1 MDHSFI
7 PAVEL
12 SETGDLSDRA
22 FWFIFRGSDL
32 LILDDVLNIAT
43 IPALLDPT
51 EMALAPLRRNYLGT
65 LTGRHIFAIEV
76 SPDIELPVG
85 LVAHGLRALYGRL
98 PDDLFA
104 IAGRAAQI
112 IEWDRT
118 HQFCG
123 RCGTPTEYARG
134 ERAKR
139 CPNCHLISFPRLSP
153 AIIVL
158 VERGDEVLLARGR
171 NFAEGV
177 YSTLAGF
184 VEPGESLEGAVHREV
199 YEESGIALT
208 DVRYFGSQPWPFP
221 HSLMIG
227 FTAQYA
233 GGEINIDPKEIADAR
248 WFTYDTLPRVPQKL
262 SIARRLIDSYVEK
275 HGPPL
280 EQP

>member
-7 PAVEL
+7 PGVDAPEL
-12 SETGDLSDRA
+12 DDPLDRA
-22 FWFIFRGSDL
+22 LWFIFRGSDL
-32 LILDDVLNIAT
+32 LVLDDAAEIANLPLLSN
-43 IPALLDPT
+43 PAEL
-51 EMALAPLRRNYLGT
+51 ALEPLRRNYLGT
-65 LTGRHIFAIEV
+65 LTGRHAYAIEI
-76 SPDIELPVG
+76 SSDRDLPPG
-85 LVAHGLRALYGRL
+85 LVAQGLRALYGRL
-98 PDDLFA
+98 PDNLFA
-104 IAGRAAQI
+104 LAGRASQI

-123 RCGTPTEYARG
+123 RCGSPTDYAPG

-139 CPNCHLISFPRLSP
+139 CPNCGLLSFPRLSP

-158 VERGDEVLLARGR
+158 VERGDEVLLARGQ
-171 NFAEGV
+171 NFAPGV

-184 VEPGESLEGAVHREV
+184 VEPGESLEGAVHREI
-199 YEESGIALT
+199 YEESGIELT

-233 GGEINIDPKEIADAR
+233 SGEITIDPKEIADAR
-248 WFTYDTLPRVPQKL
+248 WFTFDTLPKVPQKL
-262 SIARRLIDSYVEK
+262 SIARRLIDSYVAK

-280 EQP
+280 DQP